1 MLEKIKVLVVDDSFI
16 VRKYLSKMLSESE
29 YIEVIGKAKN
39 GFEAVEQTKLLK
51 PDVVTLDIEMPK
63 MNGLE
68 ALEKIMS
75 ECPTPV
81 IMISTLTE
89 DGANETLKALH
100 LGAIDY
106 IPKNDILSFKS
117 TAASAKKILI
127 EKIRSAKSAAAS
139 FRRRLR
145 RTSEPRTAT
154 VREKPIRTTTGKKLQ
169 KANIKLLTIAAS
181 TGGPI
186 ALEKLFSKLPKL
198 NIPILIIQHMPKA
211 FTGVFANSLNKISAM
226 HIKEASDSEEI
237 KPNIGYLAPGDS
249 QMTVSKNTGNRY
261 IIKIS
266 KEPKTTYTPNAD
278 ITFNSS
284 TEHFKN
290 NLLSVIMTGMGNDG
304 FKGLQAAHNNGGLI
318 IAQDKDSCTVWGM
331 PRKPTQTGIA
341 DFVVP
346 LDEIPE
352 YISKIVLGE

>member
-1 MLEKIKVLVVDDSFI
+1 MFDKIKVLVVDDSFI
-16 VRKYLSKMLSESE
+16 ARKYLSKMLSESE

-39 GFEAVEQTKLLK
+39 GLEGFEQTKLLK

-81 IMISTLTE
+81 IMISTLTK
-89 DGANETLKALH
+89 DGAKETLKALH

-117 TAASAKKILI
+117 TAAAAKKILI
-127 EKIRSAKSAAAS
+127 EKVISAKSS
-139 FRRRLR
+139 SVSLKRRLHR
-145 RTSEPRTAT
+145 ISSDSASVAKKSISTTS
-154 VREKPIRTTTGKKLQ
+154 GKKLE

-198 NIPILIIQHMPKA
+198 NIPILIIQHMPKT
-211 FTGVFANSLNKISAM
+211 FTGVFADSLNKISAIQ
-226 HIKEASDSEEI
+226 IKEASDSDEL

-249 QMTVSKNTGNRY
+249 QMTVSKGAGNRY
-261 IIKIS
+261 IVKIS
-266 KEPKTTYTPNAD
+266 KEPKTIYTPNAD
-278 ITFNSS
+278 ITFNSAA
-284 TEHFKN
+284 EHFKN

-304 FKGLQAAHNNGGLI
+304 FKGLQTAHNNGGLI
-318 IAQDKDSCTVWGM
+318 IAQDKDSCVVWGM

-341 DFVVP
+341 DFVVSLNEMP
-346 LDEIPE
+346 A